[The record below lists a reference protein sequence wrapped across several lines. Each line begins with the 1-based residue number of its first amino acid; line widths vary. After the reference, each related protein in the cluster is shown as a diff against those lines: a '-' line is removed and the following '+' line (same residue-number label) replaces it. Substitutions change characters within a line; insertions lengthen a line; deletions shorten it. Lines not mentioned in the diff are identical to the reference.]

1 MEHKERLFSVTKKDL
16 NITFFSGHG
25 AGGQNRNR
33 HMNCVMLNHK
43 ASGTMVTGQ
52 SNKAKKSNI
61 QEALNNLVKAPKFKI
76 WHARRTK
83 ECLDKTTIEE
93 EVEEMILPHNLKVEK
108 LVNEKWCGYVE
119 EEGLVNG
126 KTI

>member
-1 MEHKERLFSVTKKDL
+1 MKELLFRITKKDL

-33 HMNCVMLNHK
+33 HMNCVRLNHK

-52 SNKAKKSNI
+52 SNKAKKMNI
-61 QEALNNLVKAPKFKI
+61 QEALNNLVKSPKFKI

-83 ECLDKTTIEE
+83 ECLDKTT
-93 EVEEMILPHNLKVEK
+93 VEETVEKMIEPHNLKVEK
-108 LVNEKWCGYVE
+108 LEDEKWCEYID
-119 EEGLVNG
+119 N
-126 KTI
+126 